1 VSWSKTGSIL
11 AIGTAKG
18 NLLLYN
24 ARDRRKTPIMGKHT
38 KRIQC
43 ACWNKE
49 SNLALAGA
57 DKMVR
62 ASCRGQPWREWVHS
76 VPRTLRPCIG
86 GSGSHKGG

>member
-1 VSWSKTGSIL
+1 MSWSKTGSIL

-49 SNLALAGA
+49 NNLALAGA
-57 DKMVR
+57 DKMVCVPPCCNHEAPQPKFSR
-62 ASCRGQPWREWVHS
+62 CRS
-76 VPRTLRPCIG
+76 L
-86 GSGSHKGG
+86 

>member
-1 VSWSKTGSIL
+1 VRSRSCFHVTRPCLQAQEVSIVSWSKTGSIL

-49 SNLALAGA
+49 NSLALAGA
-57 DKMVR
+57 DRMVR
-62 ASCRGQPWREWVHS
+62 AR
-76 VPRTLRPCIG
+76 
-86 GSGSHKGG
+86 